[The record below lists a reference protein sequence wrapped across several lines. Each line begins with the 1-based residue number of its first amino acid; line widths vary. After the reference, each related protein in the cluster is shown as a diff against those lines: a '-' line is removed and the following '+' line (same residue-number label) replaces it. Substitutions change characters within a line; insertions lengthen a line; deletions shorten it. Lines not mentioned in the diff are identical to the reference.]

1 MNNKQQLIE
10 AFVKPSRGRG
20 VERND
25 ESYTQCQDTT
35 SSELGR
41 LVDMYRNTVFVEDMR
56 ARLLRDSVDHW
67 VRRYHK
73 YAIQGKIKSHYRE
86 VGVDEKDCVF
96 EHVLP
101 ASSVVDM
108 LLQGRLDIVEALNTP
123 TCLIK
128 SASNNILSDNGLTK
142 QSPDNWRFFRRY
154 QILNSEFVAYN
165 GQSIPNIYDWTLE
178 DHWKFFGVKQ

>member
-25 ESYTQCQDTT
+25 ESYAQCLDTT
-35 SSELGR
+35 SSELKR

-56 ARLLRDSVDHW
+56 ARLLRDSVD
-67 VRRYHK
+67 
-73 YAIQGKIKSHYRE
+73 Q
-86 VGVDEKDCVF
+86 
-96 EHVLP
+96 HVLP

-128 SASNNILSDNGLTK
+128 SSSNSILSDNGLTK

-154 QILNSEFVAYN
+154 QILNSEFIAYN